1 MPQPY
6 VYAAAVSNTPGKRPY
21 SRANLASAHAA
32 HKVTDPTVHGWHCFL
47 YPDQISEQQKNKGKS
62 KQALEALLGISRE
75 SMWLAHSGK
84 IWNPLCRCT
93 LLPTGSNVHGT
104 ALVAVRPGYA
114 TDSDSSLSPTS
125 CHSFSSSSSDLA
137 TAEASLQQ
145 RSRSSPRP
153 ASFDAPTT
161 LPPKRSLHLPRDRG
175 STHTLSRTPGRCPGP
190 WQSRGRRRFGLVLVG
205 RVGADSIS
213 FVFIFRVHRRI
224 QKGSH
229 VVPGPSAIV
238 TIVTAGEQKAWST
251 S

>member
-1 MPQPY
+1 M
-6 VYAAAVSNTPGKRPY
+6 VSPRQ
-21 SRANLASAHAA
+21 L
-32 HKVTDPTVHGWHCFL
+32 
-47 YPDQISEQQKNKGKS
+47 
-62 KQALEALLGISRE
+62 
-75 SMWLAHSGK
+75 WLAHSGE
-84 IWNPLCRCT
+84 IWNPECRCT

-104 ALVAVRPGYA
+104 ALAAVRPGGG
-114 TDSDSSLSPTS
+114 TESDSSLSPTS

-145 RSRSSPRP
+145 RSRSSPSP
-153 ASFDAPTT
+153 ASFGAPTT

-213 FVFIFRVHRRI
+213 FMFIFRVCRRI

-229 VVPGPSAIV
+229 VVPGRSAIV
-238 TIVTAGEQKAWST
+238 TIVTAGEERLGRPLRESSAKKQTVGVLIPPHGDRSR
-251 S
+251 